1 MDSERK
7 PLKLLLKNRKFAV
20 AVALHSTQ
28 EIMSEI
34 AALEVESA
42 KVLEIISGLLR

>member
-1 MDSERK
+1 MGWQGK
-7 PLKLLLKNRKFAV
+7 YLKLLLKNRKFAV

-42 KVLEIISGLLR
+42 KVLEIIRGLLR